1 MNDTRSLFRFVF
13 LVLLAQISGCS
24 GSETTTI
31 KHKSEV
37 EIAPGKWLEVERKS
51 EIYASDLTAK
61 NPHVLSP
68 LDAAKQFADYASASG
83 SSPKSLEFEFAFEWN
98 GKRVEWRGK
107 ELPIALREHENNLY
121 MVGFNREIC
130 SNAVSFT
137 LDLTIKELGLKQSN
151 QTHFRPR

>member
-1 MNDTRSLFRFVF
+1 MRYMNDTRSLFRFVF
-13 LVLLAQISGCS
+13 LVLLAQVSGCS

-37 EIAPGKWLEVERKS
+37 EIAPGKWLVVERKS

-68 LDAAKQFADYASASG
+68 FDAVKQFADYASASG
-83 SSPKSLEFEFAFEWN
+83 SSPKYLEFEFAFEWN

-107 ELPIALREHENNLY
+107 ELPIALREHEK
-121 MVGFNREIC
+121 IC

-151 QTHFRPR
+151 QTHFHPR